1 MSGLLRVTEATFGRQ
16 VLRAP
21 LPVLVCWG
29 TRGCPA
35 RQALRPALERIAT
48 AYAGRMRVATMLL
61 DAAPLLAELY
71 GVTASPTLMVFQ
83 HGERQ
88 GQAIGF
94 LPDGLVDLLAAAV
107 AQGAVAGDIHW
118 SPVEA
123 QLEEVVLIPLLARWG
138 YTVQRQVGCV
148 LAGRGTPQRG
158 RIDLLVY
165 ADPAT
170 PPLTLI
176 ESKRAI
182 RSNHDLQLAVR
193 QAVGYAHALDLAT
206 FLIAAPQGLWCYQRD
221 GLRVTT
227 IQHITSLAIHAAP
240 DQLRDLLLSTRRLL
254 GRP

>member
-1 MSGLLRVTEATFGRQ
+1 MTGLLRVTEATFGRQ
-16 VLRAP
+16 VRRAT

-29 TRGCPA
+29 MRGCPA
-35 RQALRPALERIAT
+35 RQALRLALERIAT
-48 AYAGRMRVATMLL
+48 AYAGRMQVATVLL

-88 GQAIGF
+88 GQVIGF
-94 LPDGLVDLLAAAV
+94 LPDGLMDLLAAAV
-107 AQGAVAGDIHW
+107 VQGAVTGDIHW

-123 QLEEVVLIPLLARWG
+123 QLEDVVLIPLLARWG

-148 LAGRGTPQRG
+148 LAGRGTLQRG

-182 RSNHDLQLAVR
+182 RSDK
-193 QAVGYAHALDLAT
+193 G
-206 FLIAAPQGLWCYQRD
+206 
-221 GLRVTT
+221 
-227 IQHITSLAIHAAP
+227 HAASRRTINRVIASMALRISSTCRLSRQVT
-240 DQLRDLLLSTRRLL
+240 QLSHTRMPSSVDI
-254 GRP
+254 GRVWLHDDAARGSLRPSRRIRKT